1 MPIITFQGKTKHLL
15 NRCLLLGLYRKCN
28 LRSVFQQRFS
38 VSIYVRSTWPWLGM
52 MMIRMSD
59 DDDEKPDMWPWLG
72 THTEA
77 RRCPKGSS
85 VGLQS
90 LLINMIRK
98 MIIIIIIM
106 MTIIIIIM
114 MMIIIVINCFSPMGG
129 WDSSDHHYVQD
140 VLDVYHVQD
149 HCGVDHQNMDNFLC
163 SSLLCRHQFGVIIN

>member
-38 VSIYVRSTWPWLGM
+38 VSIYIRSTRPWLGM

-59 DDDEKPDMWPWLG
+59 DYDEKPDMWPWLG

-98 MIIIIIIM
+98 MI
-106 MTIIIIIM
+106 IIIIIM

-163 SSLLCRHQFGVIIN
+163 SSWLCRHQFGVIIN